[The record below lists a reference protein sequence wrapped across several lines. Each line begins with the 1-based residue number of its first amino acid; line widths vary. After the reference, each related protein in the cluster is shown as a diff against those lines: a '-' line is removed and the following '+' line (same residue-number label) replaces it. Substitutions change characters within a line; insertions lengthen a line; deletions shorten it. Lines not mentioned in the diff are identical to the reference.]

1 MTSVEARSGLLD
13 VLHCATHCVTL
24 HTLCTSYPLYIV
36 EESIGTPDRTADN
49 RALTWRMGQHDDQLA
64 CKWRIGCVL
73 IIAAAEPW
81 REIIGRL

>member
-1 MTSVEARSGLLD
+1 MWRLEAP
-13 VLHCATHCVTL
+13 CATLAHIVHL
-24 HTLCTSYPLYIV
+24 ISLYPLYIV

-73 IIAAAEPW
+73 IITEPW
-81 REIIGRL
+81 REIIGRVL